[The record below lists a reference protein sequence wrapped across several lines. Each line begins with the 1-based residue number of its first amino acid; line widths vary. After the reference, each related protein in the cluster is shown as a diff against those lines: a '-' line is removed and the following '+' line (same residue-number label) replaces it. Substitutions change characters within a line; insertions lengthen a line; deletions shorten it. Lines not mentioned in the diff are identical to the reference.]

1 MTTIAKN
8 KKAPPH
14 CFCQNTDPA
23 SAGFLFP
30 AAELAFSI
38 GYARTCELRALA
50 DVQIPAGGAGSEE
63 AGVRLLDA
71 LELQARRGDASVS
84 EHRRARERDRKIA
97 ETRNEG
103 QSSRRN

>member
-50 DVQIPAGGAGSEE
+50 VVQIPAGGAGSEE
-63 AGVRLLDA
+63 AGGRPLDA
-71 LELQARRGDASVS
+71 LELQARRRGASVL
-84 EHRRARERDRKIA
+84 EHRRAPQGDRQNA
-97 ETRNEG
+97 ETR
-103 QSSRRN
+103 

>member
-30 AAELAFSI
+30 AAELAFAI

-63 AGVRLLDA
+63 AGVRLPHP
-71 LELQARRGDASVS
+71 LEVPARRGDASGF
-84 EHRRARERDRKIA
+84 EPRRGAGRDRNVA
-97 ETRNEG
+97 QARNG
-103 QSSRRN
+103 R

>member
-30 AAELAFSI
+30 AAELAFAI

-50 DVQIPAGGAGSEE
+50 DVQIPAGGGGSGE
-63 AGVRLLDA
+63 AGGGLLDA
-71 LELQARRGDASVS
+71 LGLQARRGGASGS
-84 EHRRARERDRKIA
+84 EHRRAREGDPKMGGA
-97 ETRNEG
+97 T
-103 QSSRRN
+103 

>member
-63 AGVRLLDA
+63 AGVRLLDP
-71 LELQARRGDASVS
+71 LELQAPRRHPSVS
-84 EHRRARERDRKIA
+84 EHKGARPPHRQIA
-97 ETRNEG
+97 GTRH
-103 QSSRRN
+103 